1 MGSDGMGEKI
11 SFLKGQK
18 LSFRKIGIDKFLYC
32 LLAGVA
38 LLILSIPTS
47 NLTSTKNETNSSSK
61 TSNHMADKQD
71 SLSGLGSFS
80 GETYLENR
88 TLEITEDTYERLLEV
103 RLEEVLSY
111 VEGAG
116 KIKVMVTLKA
126 SGERIILTESPYT
139 KNTVNEQD
147 GGGGTRN
154 TIELSQ
160 SDTVV
165 YLEENG
171 TKIPYM
177 IQERA
182 PEIEGILVIA
192 QGADND
198 SVKKELNAAITA
210 LFDLQS
216 HKIKICK
223 MAD

>member
-1 MGSDGMGEKI
+1 MGEKN

-18 LSFRKIGIDKFLYC
+18 LSFRKIGTDKLLYC

-47 NLTSTKNETNSSSK
+47 PKKEINSSKETGKYTINGQDSQ
-61 TSNHMADKQD
+61 SKQD
-71 SLSGLGSFS
+71 SLTAG
-80 GETYLENR
+80 TM
-88 TLEITEDTYERLLEV
+88 EITEDTYEKLLET
-103 RLEEVLSY
+103 RLEEILSY

-126 SGERIILTESPYT
+126 SGEKVILKESPYT

-147 GGGGTRN
+147 NGGGSRN

-165 YLEENG
+165 YIEENG
-171 TKIPYM
+171 TKIPYI
-177 IQERA
+177 IQETA

-192 QGADND
+192 QGAD
-198 SVKKELNAAITA
+198 SEAVKKELNAAITA

>member
-1 MGSDGMGEKI
+1 MGEKFSI
-11 SFLKGQK
+11 LKGKK
-18 LSFRKIGIDKFLYC
+18 LSFRKIGTDKLLYC

-47 NLTSTKNETNSSSK
+47 PKKQANTLTQTGKSTISGQGN
-61 TSNHMADKQD
+61 
-71 SLSGLGSFS
+71 LSGQEGNT
-80 GETYLENR
+80 GK
-88 TLEITEDTYERLLEV
+88 TLEITEDTYEGLLEA
-103 RLEEVLSY
+103 RLEEILSY

-126 SGERIILTESPYT
+126 SGEKVILKETPYT

-147 GGGGTRN
+147 SGGGLRN
-154 TIELSQ
+154 TTDLTQ

-165 YLEENG
+165 YIEENG
-171 TKIPYM
+171 GKVPYM
-177 IQERA
+177 IQETA

-192 QGADND
+192 QGADNET
-198 SVKKELNAAITA
+198 VKNELNTAIAA

>member
-1 MGSDGMGEKI
+1 MGEKI
-11 SFLKGQK
+11 SNLKGRK
-18 LSFRKIGIDKFLYC
+18 LSFRKIGTDKLLYC

-47 NLTSTKNETNSSSK
+47 PKKEINSAGETSRYQVQDSQNG
-61 TSNHMADKQD
+61 QD
-71 SLSGLGSFS
+71 SLAGG
-80 GETYLENR
+80 
-88 TLEITEDTYERLLEV
+88 TLEITEDTYEKLLEA
-103 RLEEVLSY
+103 RLEEILSY

-126 SGERIILTESPYT
+126 SGEKVILKESPYT

-147 GGGGTRN
+147 SGGGTRN

-165 YLEENG
+165 YIEENG
-171 TKIPYM
+171 GKIPYI
-177 IQERA
+177 IQETA

-192 QGADND
+192 QGAD
-198 SVKKELNAAITA
+198 SEAVKKELNAAITA

>member
-1 MGSDGMGEKI
+1 MGEKI

-18 LSFRKIGIDKFLYC
+18 FSFRKIGINKLLYC
-32 LLAGVA
+32 LLAGVV
-38 LLILSIPTS
+38 LLIISMPI
-47 NLTSTKNETNSSSK
+47 STKKESDSPTK
-61 TSNHMADKQD
+61 T
-71 SLSGLGSFS
+71 
-80 GETYLENR
+80 EPYLEGQGNLKGQETLTNK
-88 TLEITEDTYERLLEV
+88 TLEITEDTYEKLLEE
-103 RLEEVLSY
+103 RLEEILSY

-126 SGERIILTESPYT
+126 SGEKIILKESPYT

-147 GGGGTRN
+147 SGGGTRN
-154 TIELSQ
+154 TIDLSQ
-160 SDTVV
+160 SEQVV

-171 TKIPYM
+171 GKIPYV
-177 IQERA
+177 IQETA

-192 QGADND
+192 QGADNEV
-198 SVKKELNAAITA
+198 VKKELNAAIAA

>member
-1 MGSDGMGEKI
+1 MGEKI

-18 LSFRKIGIDKFLYC
+18 FSFRNIGINKFLSC

-38 LLILSIPTS
+38 LLIISIPTS
-47 NLTSTKNETNSSSK
+47 TKKQSDSSAKTGKYITEGQENPKGQETLT
-61 TSNHMADKQD
+61 DK
-71 SLSGLGSFS
+71 
-80 GETYLENR
+80 
-88 TLEITEDTYERLLEV
+88 TLEITEDTYEKLLEE
-103 RLEEVLSY
+103 RLEEILSY

-126 SGERIILTESPYT
+126 SGEKIILKESPYT

-147 GGGGTRN
+147 KEGGTRN
-154 TIELSQ
+154 TIDLSQ
-160 SDTVV
+160 SENVV

-171 TKIPYM
+171 AKVPYL
-177 IQERA
+177 IQEMA

-192 QGADND
+192 QGADSE
-198 SVKKELNAAITA
+198 SVKKELNAAIAA

-223 MAD
+223 MAG